1 VIPDHMC
8 GDARESPT
16 SPLPASVSAPG
27 STNVAALIADADGG
41 ALGERLAAM
50 GLDASRSSSFAAA
63 AARLLAAGVAP
74 ETRATAFWV
83 PGRIEVLGKHTD
95 YAGGRSL
102 LCAVNRG
109 FYVVA
114 ADRDDAVLRVF
125 ASFELT
131 GEADVAEVAL
141 AAVPEAASPAGWAV
155 YPAAT
160 ARRLARNFGIRG
172 GVDLALSCDLPEAS
186 GMSSSSA
193 VVIATFLCLSAR
205 NRLSAQLRARL
216 PTAEALCHYLGCVE
230 NGQDC
235 GPELPGDAGV
245 GTFGGSEDHTAILLS
260 RRAELRVYAFCPTA
274 LEAPLH
280 FHNSHASSPA
290 PTAERPRAIP

>member
-1 VIPDHMC
+1 MQF
-8 GDARESPT
+8 SPP

-27 STNVAALIADADGG
+27 STSVAALIADADGG

-50 GLDASRSSSFAAA
+50 GLDASRSSSFAA

-109 FYVVA
+109 FSVVA

-141 AAVPEAASPAGWAV
+141 AAAPEAASPAGWAV
-155 YPAAT
+155 YPAVT
-160 ARRLARNFGIRG
+160 ARRLTRNFGIRG
-172 GVDLALSCDLPEAS
+172 SV
-186 GMSSSSA
+186 
-193 VVIATFLCLSAR
+193 
-205 NRLSAQLRARL
+205 
-216 PTAEALCHYLGCVE
+216 
-230 NGQDC
+230 
-235 GPELPGDAGV
+235 
-245 GTFGGSEDHTAILLS
+245 
-260 RRAELRVYAFCPTA
+260 
-274 LEAPLH
+274 
-280 FHNSHASSPA
+280 
-290 PTAERPRAIP
+290 